1 MSLLLGRE
9 TPVNESTFEIENAL
23 DLLRVKGT
31 ELYRAAY
38 PGYPGNFS
46 RDSILYGM
54 LAGDSEALQAQV
66 EYSAQHQGQ
75 IINPL
80 TSEEPDKIH
89 HELPGALI
97 NERYST
103 YNACDTTAF
112 FAGRGLNRLYTP
124 ERPMAEFH
132 SI

>member
-23 DLLRVKGT
+23 DLLRVEGT

-54 LAGDSEALQAQV
+54 LAGDSEALQA
-66 EYSAQHQGQ
+66 
-75 IINPL
+75 
-80 TSEEPDKIH
+80 
-89 HELPGALI
+89 
-97 NERYST
+97 
-103 YNACDTTAF
+103 
-112 FAGRGLNRLYTP
+112 
-124 ERPMAEFH
+124 
-132 SI
+132 